1 VYFKKQITDDVRKW
15 SKHFLEVPNLHLG
28 GVPACPFAKKA
39 WLDKKVIVETKRKNK
54 WYKTELNSHLDKLD
68 LEKHDI
74 LIFCDP
80 YYNYSLQDFQDIID
94 AYNSWYNKKDIYFMG
109 FHPHNPANEEE
120 QEFLVSPSGETPVVD
135 SDIAY
140 SMMLIQKF
148 SQLQEASD
156 KLHRQGYYKLWPKEY
171 YRDVVV
177 SRQKT
182 YRRIFGGQNVKKET
196 SNETRRSSQ
205 EARWRNDGS

>member
-1 VYFKKQITDDVRKW
+1 MSFKKEIIDDVRKW

-39 WLDKKVIVETKRKNK
+39 WHDKKVLIEAKRKNK

-68 LEKHDI
+68 FNKHDI
-74 LIFCDP
+74 LIFCDA
-80 YYNYSLQDFQDIID
+80 YYNYNLDDFQDIID
-94 AYNSWYNKKDIYFMG
+94 VYNEWYNKKDIFFMG

-120 QEFLVSPSGETPVVD
+120 QEFLVSPSGEVPIIN
-135 SDIAY
+135 SDLAY

-156 KLHRQGYYKLWPKEY
+156 KLRRQGYYKLWPKKY

-182 YRRIFGGQNVKKET
+182 YRQIFGGQH
-196 SNETRRSSQ
+196 
-205 EARWRNDGS
+205 DG